1 MSVPLQVG
9 ASENR
14 RNLTLYMYAGAGRC
28 IVVTVCV
35 YANESGIFVCIH
47 KQTRVR

>member
-9 ASENR
+9 ASEKR
-14 RNLTLYMYAGAGRC
+14 RNSTLCMYAGAGRC
-28 IVVTVCV
+28 IVVTVY
-35 YANESGIFVCIH
+35 YANECGIFVCIH